1 MTTVRAV
8 SSGKHSYAFC
18 YTGDKSI
25 YSEAE
30 ICEKDQEKCDAGD
43 LFFPHPHQ
51 QVPVLTLCGCCSCI

>member
-1 MTTVRAV
+1 MTGTHAV

-30 ICEKDQEKCDAGD
+30 ICEKDQEKCDAGA
-43 LFFPHPHQ
+43 LFLFLPHPHQ
-51 QVPVLTLCGCCSCI
+51 QVPMLTPCGCCS